1 MKSPILK
8 YACNLNRQPYSEQI
22 HPKKHGANGKENK
35 MGRTLPTTTQ
45 LILDEQ
51 RAFLKFR
58 RGLRREDQLLF
69 DELFA
74 RARKHIMAIAQADH
88 VLPFEAILLAMLI
101 ELMHDVSA
109 LKEKAN
115 VPGI

>member
-1 MKSPILK
+1 
-8 YACNLNRQPYSEQI
+8 
-22 HPKKHGANGKENK
+22 

-51 RAFLKFR
+51 RAFLNFR
-58 RGLRREDQLLF
+58 RGLRREDQLIF

-88 VLPFEAILLAMLI
+88 VLPFEAILLAMVV
-101 ELMHDVSA
+101 ELMSDVSA
-109 LKEKAN
+109 LKEKVD
-115 VPGI
+115 VPAI

>member
-1 MKSPILK
+1 
-8 YACNLNRQPYSEQI
+8 
-22 HPKKHGANGKENK
+22 

-45 LILDEQ
+45 LIHDEQ

-58 RGLRREDQLLF
+58 RGLRKEDQLLF
-69 DELFA
+69 DVLFA

-88 VLPFEAILLAMLI
+88 VLPFEAIMLAMLI

-115 VPGI
+115 VPKI